1 MDLCYK
7 TSDNK
12 HSSSP
17 PRMNDGRHF
26 TDYRSNNLINH
37 LLIKNNKVHNN
48 HDYKTFLIENSDK
61 LRELNWNY
69 ACQKNCHKECQD
81 SIDIPHQSEFICNQK
96 VCHHRDINKNGVGVK
111 INNTNSNHLYKHH
124 NDTINTHSPDN
135 SCKDFD
141 FFFNK

>member
-12 HSSSP
+12 YHSSP

-26 TDYRSNNLINH
+26 TDYRSNNLINN

-48 HDYKTFLIENSDK
+48 YHYKSFLIKNSEK

-69 ACQKNCHKECQD
+69 ACQKNCHKECPD
-81 SIDIPHQSEFICNQK
+81 IIDIPHQSEFICNHT
-96 VCHHRDINKNGVGVK
+96 VCHRRHLNNNGIGIK
-111 INNTNSNHLYKHH
+111 INNTNSNHLYTHH
-124 NDTINTHSPDN
+124 NDTINNNKPNN